1 MTSCISNI
9 LPYPKYLIDRETDV
23 FEMNMIEHKTC
34 FIRDGRDILTF
45 ESRTIQNRKVSSL
58 YILHKTKD
66 KDKRLDPDLSSV
78 DKGIISR
85 VALLRPSSHY

>member
-9 LPYPKYLIDRETDV
+9 LPYQKYLIDKETGV
-23 FEMNMIEHKTC
+23 FEMNMIEHKTYY
-34 FIRDGRDILTF
+34 IRDGRDVLTF
-45 ESRTIQNRKVSSL
+45 ESRTVQNRWVSSL

-66 KDKRLDPDLSSV
+66 KDKRLDPDLPSV

-85 VALLRPSSHY
+85 VAFLRPSSHY